1 MSDWIRLRRFRRMY
15 PESIVTVGSQ
25 VQDGADIGR
34 GVVIR
39 NSIVSRSS
47 SIGRFTTLGENCRL
61 AGLGRISIGQF
72 CSIGPDCSIRS
83 DNHRLDR
90 ISTYPFNQ
98 IEDGGAGTEKDYV
111 AEPVSIG
118 NDVWLGEGVTVL
130 PGANIGD
137 GCVIAARS
145 VVARGEYPPYSI
157 IAGIPGKVI
166 RARIPAES
174 IAAIQA
180 APWWNEAEDRIF
192 GELRSKLTRTVGE
205 GDS

>member
-1 MSDWIRLRRFRRMY
+1 M
-15 PESIVTVGSQ
+15 
-25 VQDGADIGR
+25 
-34 GVVIR
+34 
-39 NSIVSRSS
+39 SS
-47 SIGRFTTLGENCRL
+47 SSFIGRFTTIGENCRL

-98 IEDGGAGTEKDYV
+98 IEDGGAGTEKDYE
-111 AEPVSIG
+111 AESVSIG
-118 NDVWLGEGVTVL
+118 NDVWLGEGVTIL
-130 PGANIGD
+130 PGATIGD

-145 VVARGEYPPYSI
+145 VVSRGEYPSFSI

-166 RARIPAES
+166 RTRIPAES

-180 APWWNEAEDRIF
+180 DPWWNESEDQIF
-192 GELRSKLTRTVGE
+192 GELSSELTRSVDKHE
-205 GDS
+205 S